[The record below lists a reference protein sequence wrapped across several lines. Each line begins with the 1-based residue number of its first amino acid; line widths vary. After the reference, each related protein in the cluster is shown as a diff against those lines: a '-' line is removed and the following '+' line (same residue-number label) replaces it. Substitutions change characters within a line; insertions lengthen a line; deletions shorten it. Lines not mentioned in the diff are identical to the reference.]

1 VIRPFDSSSFVGP
14 PEQKPELEP
23 EASLA
28 CHSAKPQT
36 KADPEPFEAEPLA
49 RPQIPPLPWAD
60 QREPEEADA

>member
-1 VIRPFDSSSFVGP
+1 VIRPFGSSSFVDP
-14 PEQKPELEP
+14 PEPKPELEP

-28 CHSAKPQT
+28 SYPAKPQT
-36 KADPEPFEAEPLA
+36 KADPKPFDSEPLA